1 MWPFNDLDDPVYIK
15 NHKKSQNYFLPSLRQ
30 SKIKMS
36 ESRAALSWSVSISIF
51 LQIIMV
57 SLVRPFFF
65 SVPGFQWSWWYVF
78 MVLPNSDQS
87 KFVVPPEENQHQFQN
102 ARGPNFGSQLS
113 EIIFYFE
120 KNRKFWEHLEE
131 NYWLARARKASS
143 QKLTNLEFGLSH
155 FAIFLTKIW

>member
-15 NHKKSQNYFLPSLRQ
+15 TIKNLRIISYRLFDNPKSKCLNQEQLWVDPYQYPFFTNNYGFSRSSL
-30 SKIKMS
+30 
-36 ESRAALSWSVSISIF
+36 
-51 LQIIMV
+51 
-57 SLVRPFFF
+57 FF

-113 EIIFYFE
+113 EITFYFE